1 MKTTIS
7 RVPAQGYAILLL
19 ALVTPALAAA
29 ADTPVR
35 VTITHVAKPG
45 GVLLLGAYDAEAG
58 WLGPS
63 PAFGTQRVVP
73 AELGDGPVEL
83 ELELALPPGRWALS
97 VFQDMNGNRKLDANF
112 LGIPSE
118 PSGSSND
125 PPARWSA
132 PKFADALVTVGDAP
146 LALSIRLN

>member
-35 VTITHVAKPG
+35 VTVTVTHVEKPG

-58 WLGPS
+58 WLGPD
-63 PAFGTQRVVP
+63 PAFGAERAVP
-73 AELGDGPVEL
+73 AELRDGAVEL
-83 ELELALPPGRWALS
+83 ELELPPGRWALS
-97 VFQDMNGNRKLDANF
+97 VFQDMNGNRRLDANF

>member
-1 MKTTIS
+1 MQTPIS
-7 RVPAQGYAILLL
+7 RVLARGCAILLL
-19 ALVTPALAAA
+19 ALAASAVAA
-29 ADTPVR
+29 ADTSIR
-35 VTITHVAKPG
+35 VTITHIEKPG

-63 PAFGTQRVVP
+63 PAFGAERAVP
-73 AELGDGPVEL
+73 AELGDGTL
-83 ELELALPPGRWALS
+83 DIELALPPGRWALS

-146 LALSIRLN
+146 IALSIRLN